1 MLDVRLT
8 DLKDSHRIIENG
20 SPVHFYHG
28 AAAHIAKVVLL
39 EQDTLEPGQSGFAQL
54 RFTEPVAVKRGDR
67 FVIRFYSP
75 METIGG
81 GVILDDCP
89 PRHKRHQPEVI
100 RALTIREGGSA
111 GAQLQQLVEEYGYAL
126 PTAQTLAQRQNM
138 PEEEMVR
145 ALEDLVNSGDLLE
158 ILPRRYLA
166 APLYRKACQSV
177 EQVLAE
183 YHKANPLHAGM
194 KVAALRQKA
203 LRGAE
208 LKEADA
214 ILTAMLRGGT
224 VTAIADRCALP
235 DFRVVLTKRQTALRQ
250 KLLDS
255 YRKSG
260 REVPFVDDI
269 YASFP
274 TNERDDCK
282 KVLENLVSCGEL
294 VMLTPQL
301 FYHKDVYEEVC
312 ALTRDFFEGHP
323 AFTLAEY
330 RDLLGTS
337 RKYALA
343 ILEFFDK
350 TKVTKMVGDHREVIG
365 SL

>member
-1 MLDVRLT
+1 M
-8 DLKDSHRIIENG
+8 
-20 SPVHFYHG
+20 
-28 AAAHIAKVVLL
+28 
-39 EQDTLEPGQSGFAQL
+39 
-54 RFTEPVAVKRGDR
+54 KRGDR

-126 PTAQTLAQRQNM
+126 PTAQTLAQRQSM

-208 LKEADA
+208 LKEE
-214 ILTAMLRGGT
+214 
-224 VTAIADRCALP
+224 P
-235 DFRVVLTKRQTALRQ
+235 
-250 KLLDS
+250 
-255 YRKSG
+255 
-260 REVPFVDDI
+260 
-269 YASFP
+269 
-274 TNERDDCK
+274 
-282 KVLENLVSCGEL
+282 
-294 VMLTPQL
+294 
-301 FYHKDVYEEVC
+301 
-312 ALTRDFFEGHP
+312 
-323 AFTLAEY
+323 
-330 RDLLGTS
+330 
-337 RKYALA
+337 
-343 ILEFFDK
+343 
-350 TKVTKMVGDHREVIG
+350 
-365 SL
+365 